1 MKKSNLKPTQGEMEI
16 LEVLWKTGAASVRQ
30 VHDLLNKIPDRKQ
43 KGYTT
48 TLKFMQNMCEK
59 GLLTREEQGNK
70 HLYEPT
76 ISEKDNV
83 QKRLDKIVEK
93 TFHGSAM
100 KLVMQILGNNKSSKE
115 ELNEIRDYLDQLDQ
129 DDK

>member
-1 MKKSNLKPTQGEMEI
+1 MAKDASTPTQGELEI
-16 LEVLWKTGAASVRQ
+16 LEVLWKLGLSSVRQ
-30 VHDLLNKIPDRKQ
+30 VHDFLNEKPDRKK

-48 TLKFMQNMCEK
+48 TLKFMQNMFEK
-59 GLLTREEQGNK
+59 GLLTREENGNK
-70 HLYEPT
+70 HLYQPT
-76 ISEKDNV
+76 VSEKENV

-115 ELNEIRDYLDQLDQ
+115 DLNEIRDYLDQLDN
-129 DDK
+129 